1 MPKFTDR
8 EIRAWMKAGETF
20 EGRAD
25 GNGLYLRLR
34 AAGSSPEWRFRYKI
48 AKVARVMALGK
59 YPDLS
64 LAGARAITR
73 ELSARVAL
81 GYDVAADRKR
91 SRLEAAAQDEA
102 DKKAVRV
109 SGLIDEYFERQIVP
123 NWKNH
128 KIIRQR
134 FDKDV
139 LPAIGAIKLCE
150 LTPRDIDGMIKQIL
164 DRGANTVAKSVL
176 SLVTSMFNYAVR
188 RGVIDNNPAA
198 AFNVSDAGGKSE
210 ARNRWLSRDEIV
222 VTFRAF
228 KASNLRRSN
237 ELAFKLLMALCVR
250 KMELAAARWD
260 EFNLAGAVWNFP
272 AERSKNG
279 DPVDIPLCS
288 DVIGWLKELKAL
300 SCDSQYLFPSRAIQG
315 GKRGHIE
322 ASTLDSALTKV
333 RRYLPPDMPNFTIH
347 DFRRTAR
354 SHLAALGVDPF
365 VAERCLNHRIKG
377 VEGIYN
383 RHDYFDERR
392 AALTQWCALLVS
404 LEKGE
409 DYNVIPMGTRKAK

>member
-1 MPKFTDR
+1 MAKFTDR
-8 EIRAWMKAGETF
+8 EIRAWIKAGETF
-20 EGRAD
+20 EGRSD

-34 AAGSSPEWRFRYKI
+34 AAGRSPEWRFRYKI
-48 AKVARVMALGK
+48 AKVPRVMALGK

-81 GYDVAADRKR
+81 GHDVAAERKLA
-91 SRLEAAAQDEA
+91 RLEAAAQVDAER
-102 DKKAVRV
+102 KALRV
-109 SGLIDEYFERQIVP
+109 SGLFDEYFERQIVP
-123 NWKNH
+123 NWKKH
-128 KIIRQR
+128 IEIRQR

-139 LPAIGAIKLCE
+139 IPAIGGMKATDI
-150 LTPRDIDGMIKQIL
+150 TPRDIDTVIKRIV
-164 DRGANTVAKSVL
+164 DRGAISIAKSVL
-176 SLVTSMFNYAVR
+176 THIVAMFNYAVR
-188 RGVIDNNPAA
+188 RGVMDSNPAA

-222 VTFRAF
+222 TIFRAF
-228 KASNLRRSN
+228 KDTSLSRSN

-260 EFNLAGAVWNFP
+260 EFNLDEAVWNFP

-279 DPVDIPLCS
+279 DSVDIPLCA
-288 DVIGWLKELKAL
+288 DVVAWLKELKAF
-300 SCDSQYLFPSRAIQG
+300 SCGSPYLFPGRNPTE
-315 GKRGHIE
+315 GHI
-322 ASTLDSALTKV
+322 APSTLDAALGKV
-333 RRYLPPDMPNFTIH
+333 RHALPADMSHFTIH

-409 DYNVIPMGTRKAK
+409 DYNVIPLVTGHMKIC